1 MTHPLLEQL
10 AHQRQ
15 DEMAA
20 RGRAHRPSWSDAP
33 ELRPHHA
40 TTRNPRRLARLAALV
55 SRA

>member
-20 RGRAHRPSWSDAP
+20 RGRAQRPSWSEAP